1 MKKHMYK
8 SKKKS
13 NGLPSVLFTNIDDRK
28 TALSMKQKNITDRE
42 YAVKE

>member
-1 MKKHMYK
+1 MYK

-13 NGLPSVLFTNIDDRK
+13 NGLSVLFTNIDDRK
-28 TALSMKQKNITDRE
+28 IALSMKQKNITDRE